1 MPLPPPSYLYEGA
14 RTSRWVEKQYI
25 VNAIQFFFYAKKFEA
40 LMPNNRFKILAQRS
54 LNAGVKQNALVLYL
68 RLLFA

>member
-1 MPLPPPSYLYEGA
+1 MKGLGLPDGCKNNTLLTQS
-14 RTSRWVEKQYI
+14 
-25 VNAIQFFFYAKKFEA
+25 NFFFYAKKVEA